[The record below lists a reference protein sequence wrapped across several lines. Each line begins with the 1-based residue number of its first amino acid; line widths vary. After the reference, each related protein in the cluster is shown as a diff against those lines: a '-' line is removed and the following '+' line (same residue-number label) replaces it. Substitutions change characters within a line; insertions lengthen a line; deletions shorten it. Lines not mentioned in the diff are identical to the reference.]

1 MAQAQEWE
9 LINGPVTLP
18 DPLSLSFRDRTTGQV
33 QSMTLTHPHI
43 IGAGSGGA
51 VFAFEEDNVK
61 NVLLKVSWPTTSK
74 TVQRECS
81 TLQLLEDAGVHAA
94 ERCLAALTYP
104 DPTPPTPTKATTR
117 PPTTDPPPPRSMII
131 VTPYM
136 ADAVASIDE
145 VPTEQARLVAVDQ
158 VARTLVQMLA
168 ANIITIDVQPLISKT
183 TGRTIFI
190 DMTEAQVLS
199 SSSSSSTSTSSY
211 YSFLDQ
217 TLIASFISEMVTLIP
232 EAYWKV
238 AQTSIQDELNR
249 LEVAEEEPRAT
260 PPSAGPIRARVAQL
274 LHEQT
279 PFSF

>member
-1 MAQAQEWE
+1 MWSGHSAMAQAQEWE

-33 QSMTLTHPHI
+33 QSMTLTHPRI

-94 ERCLAALTYP
+94 ERCLVALTYP
-104 DPTPPTPTKATTR
+104 DPTPPTPTK
-117 PPTTDPPPPRSMII
+117 DPSSRSMII

-183 TGRTIFI
+183 TGQTIFI

-199 SSSSSSTSTSSY
+199 SSSS

-232 EAYWKV
+232 ETYWKV

-249 LEVAEEEPRAT
+249 LEVAEEPRAN
-260 PPSAGPIRARVAQL
+260 PPSAGSIARVAQL